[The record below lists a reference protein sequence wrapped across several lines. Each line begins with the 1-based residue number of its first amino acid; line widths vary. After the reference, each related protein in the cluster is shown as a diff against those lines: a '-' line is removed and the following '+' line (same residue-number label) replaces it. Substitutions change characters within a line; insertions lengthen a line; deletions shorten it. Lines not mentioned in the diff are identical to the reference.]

1 MTEITVTPIIKDA
14 VNKVKLLTTCSDNL
28 LQTLENLSTAESIS
42 INVLQTVS
50 KLLVDEYDNGK
61 SGHDMESVPS
71 YSSRCA
77 CIFRTKPVCAY
88 SLTIYLCA

>member
-1 MTEITVTPIIKDA
+1 MTEITVTPTIKDA
-14 VNKVKLLTTCSDNL
+14 VNKAKLLTTCSDNL

-61 SGHDMESVPS
+61 SGHGME
-71 YSSRCA
+71 
-77 CIFRTKPVCAY
+77 
-88 SLTIYLCA
+88 